1 MRESRADRGG
11 CGIPPRSQRS
21 MLRKVCLGI
30 ALALLLTASAWADFV
45 SGRVLGLDGNPVGGK
60 TFTAEKGGQKV
71 SFSTDKAGNFSVYL
85 DPGTYVVHFSDDATV
100 QGVVHGYP
108 QSTTE
113 DIHLTKKK

>member
-1 MRESRADRGG
+1 MPGDCTGVLAHGVCVGGLRFRAGVRPGWKS
-11 CGIPPRSQRS
+11 C
-21 MLRKVCLGI
+21 
-30 ALALLLTASAWADFV
+30 
-45 SGRVLGLDGNPVGGK
+45 GGK

>member
-1 MRESRADRGG
+1 
-11 CGIPPRSQRS
+11 

-30 ALALLLTASAWADFV
+30 ALAFLLTASAWADFV

-85 DPGTYVVHFSDDATV
+85 DPGTYVVHFSDEAAPAVLSLRFLSCDAK
-100 QGVVHGYP
+100 P
-108 QSTTE
+108 SSCWSSPSW
-113 DIHLTKKK
+113 